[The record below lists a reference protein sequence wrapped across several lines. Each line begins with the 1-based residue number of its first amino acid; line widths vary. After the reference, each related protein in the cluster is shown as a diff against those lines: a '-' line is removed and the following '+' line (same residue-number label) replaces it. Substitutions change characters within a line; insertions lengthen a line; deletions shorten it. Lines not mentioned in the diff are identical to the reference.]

1 MALLFVR
8 VCGLLILIRSFT
20 NFAKLF
26 HGDDAILVFCGQI
39 LRGSEV
45 IFPAIGVGGFML
57 ITGIGLLKPFRWAFS
72 FIAAY
77 ALYVPV
83 NLILWTVTNP
93 QELVRVGGLL
103 SSATEP
109 DTLRWFGLL
118 GMLFYSVV
126 AVGMTA
132 GPAWILYGQRQR
144 GAA

>member
-57 ITGIGLLKPFRWAFS
+57 ITGIGLLKPFSWAS
-72 FIAAY
+72 KFIAAY

-93 QELVRVGGLL
+93 AELVRVGGML
-103 SSATEP
+103 SAAADA

-118 GMLFYSVV
+118 GMLLYSLI
-126 AVGMTA
+126 AIATTA
-132 GPAWILYGQRQR
+132 GPAWILSRQR
-144 GAA
+144 RDRAV